1 MRRTE
6 DDPTKDGEEE
16 GEEDLE
22 GLAPSGEK
30 TETGCPGGVGISGD
44 LVGVF
49 AVGAE
54 EDEGQEEESVVCA
67 PSDESPIGS
76 MPKARKQE
84 NDKCVADDFPFLV
97 AVGVLYVCWDF
108 RS

>member
-6 DDPTKDGEEE
+6 DDPTEDDKEESK
-16 GEEDLE
+16 EDLE

-49 AVGAE
+49 AI
-54 EDEGQEEESVVCA
+54 CA
-67 PSDESPIGS
+67 KENE
-76 MPKARKQE
+76 RKE
-84 NDKCVADDFPFLV
+84 
-97 AVGVLYVCWDF
+97 
-108 RS
+108 

>member
-49 AVGAE
+49 AI
-54 EDEGQEEESVVCA
+54 CA
-67 PSDESPIGS
+67 KENE
-76 MPKARKQE
+76 RKE
-84 NDKCVADDFPFLV
+84 
-97 AVGVLYVCWDF
+97 
-108 RS
+108 

>member
-6 DDPTKDGEEE
+6 DDPAEDGEEE
-16 GEEDLE
+16 SHEDLE

-49 AVGAE
+49 AM
-54 EDEGQEEESVVCA
+54 CA
-67 PSDESPIGS
+67 KENE
-76 MPKARKQE
+76 RK
-84 NDKCVADDFPFLV
+84 D
-97 AVGVLYVCWDF
+97 
-108 RS
+108 